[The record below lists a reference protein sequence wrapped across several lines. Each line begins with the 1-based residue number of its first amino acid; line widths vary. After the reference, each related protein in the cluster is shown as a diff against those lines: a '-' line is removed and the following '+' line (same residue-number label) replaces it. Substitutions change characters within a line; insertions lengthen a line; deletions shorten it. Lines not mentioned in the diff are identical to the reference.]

1 MKKLFTLLFSIAATW
16 SFGQINTDS
25 PFPVD
30 FEVLSPASVAGI
42 YDYGTYVGWGPTLD
56 HTVTGTL
63 VWAFDETD
71 SLACADIINTG
82 AVAGHVA
89 LIRRGTCSFTVKARN
104 AWAAGAVGVVIC
116 NHYTTATDGAATVYN
131 MSTADTIGNPVDIPG
146 VFLSRS
152 SCETIVPAVD
162 AGQTV
167 EVSYTVKQFYNGIS
181 SYSYHTPLSQAIP
194 VDAFRVN
201 FVNID
206 SVPVSVTAAVQI
218 TSPSGSTESYT
229 GTSDIAGKADS
240 VILLNGAYTPTEL
253 GEYTAVFS
261 NDQNDEVITTK
272 FDITD
277 YTWGLDN
284 GNLDRSAGPT
294 DDRFLN
300 EYNLTYNIGSL
311 VFAGPDG
318 AVVTHASFGLA
329 NPQNLVSGDPTLDVV
344 NVVLYNA
351 DADGDNQID
360 FAASGASFDDLTPV
374 AIGSYSITAETPANE
389 LIPVELESL
398 SGDVVTLEPGGAYYI
413 AVLYDGSGP
422 ALGVGPRF
430 LASQGVDYINY
441 PTSPL
446 FLDAL
451 YSGWDGL
458 SVAVQLHLDGF
469 VTDVKDVKPLNEMKV
484 KVMPNPATDY
494 VELRFDL
501 DQTAGEVNV
510 GILDM
515 SGKPIGKQHLAN
527 VHNETYR
534 FDVSNFP
541 AGTYILS
548 IQTPEGYRAEKFVV
562 VK

>member
-16 SFGQINTDS
+16 SFGQINVDS

-42 YDYGTYVGWGPTLD
+42 YDYGTYTGWGPQLD

-71 SLACADIINTG
+71 SLACAPIINTG

-89 LIRRGTCSFTVKARN
+89 LIRRGTCSFTTKARN
-104 AWAAGAVGVVIC
+104 AWDAGAVGIVIC

-131 MSTADTIGNPVDIPG
+131 MSSADTIGNPVDIPG

-167 EVSYTVKQFYNGIS
+167 EVSYTVKQFYNAIS

-194 VDAFRVN
+194 VDIFRVN
-201 FVNID
+201 FVNTD
-206 SVPVSVTAAVQI
+206 SVAVTVNAAVEI
-218 TSPSGSTESYT
+218 TAPSGASTSLT
-229 GTSDIAGKADS
+229 GSQGIEGKSDS
-240 VILLNGAYTPTEL
+240 VIAIIGSYTPTEL
-253 GEYTAVFS
+253 GEYTAVFT
-261 NDQNDEVITTK
+261 NDLNSEVITTK

-284 GNLDRSAGPT
+284 GNLDRTAGPT

-300 EYNLTYNIGSL
+300 EFNLTYNIGSL

-318 AVVTHASFGLA
+318 GVVTHASFGLA
-329 NPQNLVSGDPTLDVV
+329 NGPALVSGDPSLDVI
-344 NVVLYNA
+344 NLVLYNA
-351 DADGDNQID
+351 DADNNGVID
-360 FAASGASFDDLTPV
+360 FAASGASFDDLTPI
-374 AIGSYSITAETPANE
+374 AIGTYSITAETPANE
-389 LIPVELESL
+389 LLLVELESL
-398 SGDVVTLEPGGAYYI
+398 SGDVVTLDPGGAYYI
-413 AVLYDGSGP
+413 VALYDGVAPG
-422 ALGVGPRF
+422 LGIAPRF
-430 LASQGVDYINY
+430 LASAGVDYINY

-446 FLDAL
+446 FLDQL

-469 VTDVKDVKPLNEMKV
+469 VTGVEDIQPLNEMKV

-494 VELRFDL
+494 VELHFDL

-515 SGKPIGKQHLAN
+515 KGQAIGKQHLEN